1 MINLLTIVGITQEA
15 HTSKR
20 SVGGSSSQT
29 GKEPDS
35 RQIAYKEEWASG
47 LVPDDMEGF
56 YLGED
61 GLLILMDEC
70 GNSTCCPLDRFE
82 VL

>member
-1 MINLLTIVGITQEA
+1 MNLMNGFKVIDL
-15 HTSKR
+15 K
-20 SVGGSSSQT
+20 T
-29 GKEPDS
+29 GKEPDL
-35 RQIAYKEEWASG
+35 RQIAYEEWASD
-47 LVPDDMEGF
+47 LIPDDMEGF

-82 VL
+82 IKFI

>member
-1 MINLLTIVGITQEA
+1 MNLMNGFKVIDL
-15 HTSKR
+15 K
-20 SVGGSSSQT
+20 T
-29 GKEPDS
+29 GEEPDLTK
-35 RQIAYKEEWASG
+35 IAYEEWASD
-47 LVPDDMEGF
+47 LISDDMEGF

-82 VL
+82 IKFI